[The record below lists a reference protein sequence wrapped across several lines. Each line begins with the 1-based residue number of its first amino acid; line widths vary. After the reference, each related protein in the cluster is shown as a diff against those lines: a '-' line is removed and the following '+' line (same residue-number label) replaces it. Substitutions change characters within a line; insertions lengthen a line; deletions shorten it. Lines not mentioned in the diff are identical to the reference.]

1 MPEKYAQPN
10 SGTKRKGDKSM
21 STTAKRTKNDNA
33 EKSDDLGDPL
43 WKGHSHY
50 FHAFRSGIE
59 ALASSKGIEA
69 LAALRS
75 TT

>member
-1 MPEKYAQPN
+1 
-10 SGTKRKGDKSM
+10 M